1 MFTVRWLD
9 NDDDL
14 NNALLAGFSSLL
26 SLAFSFILSL
36 GVFNWGIQKVPEK
49 TDSNKFRFYHS
60 LVWTLFG
67 VVAPLTLLVLLTD
80 VISVSWWCL
89 SESGCSPVDKMKF
102 LFFALLLTTV
112 VFSIY
117 CYMRLITYNVMYNGK
132 SHSQTTTM
140 EKTLYYYFKFTEDQK
155 RFFTFNCGD
164 ISGWNVFCRCKCRN
178 TLAQCLKYGSLLFP
192 TVFVFLAL
200 LFHYILPV
208 ILLLTVYPWKISS
221 AYIFLF
227 SALLLY
233 SLVSIYSSYN
243 VLRLKTRSEEIKDCI
258 ICLYSCLPIL
268 TLIFMMIP
276 LYLFF
281 VLYAALSSGGLSS
294 TLFYFSP
301 SLLLSVASWCMYQV
315 QRKFSEESKK
325 ENLQKEHNSELQKT
339 PDKNTKSVEND
350 LIDFFTSPA
359 KIQHV

>member
-1 MFTVRWLD
+1 MSPQ
-9 NDDDL
+9 L
-14 NNALLAGFSSLL
+14 N
-26 SLAFSFILSL
+26 
-36 GVFNWGIQKVPEK
+36 VK
-49 TDSNKFRFYHS
+49 
-60 LVWTLFG
+60 
-67 VVAPLTLLVLLTD
+67 
-80 VISVSWWCL
+80 
-89 SESGCSPVDKMKF
+89 
-102 LFFALLLTTV
+102 
-112 VFSIY
+112 
-117 CYMRLITYNVMYNGK
+117 
-132 SHSQTTTM
+132 
-140 EKTLYYYFKFTEDQK
+140 K

-243 VLRLKTRSEEIKDCI
+243 VLRLKTRSEETKDCI

-281 VLYAALSSGGLSS
+281 ILYAAHSSGGLSS

-301 SLLLSVASWCMYQV
+301 SLLLSVASWCMYQI
-315 QRKFSEESKK
+315 QRRFILSHILLVVCQARYSISVHHCCCLWPVGACIKFK
-325 ENLQKEHNSELQKT
+325 ENFRKNQKRKT
-339 PDKNTKSVEND
+339 FRKNTTQNYRRHLTKTLNQ
-350 LIDFFTSPA
+350 LKTIL
-359 KIQHV
+359 